1 MNNDR
6 SWMNWETYSCRTKP
20 EYINGV
26 KDFLDFAFAH
36 ASKEGKIRCP
46 CINCDNYNHQNRK
59 TVLFHL
65 LNDGIVR
72 SYNPWDFHGEK
83 STHEENCNN
92 SGVETTE
99 GNNLNSKQPTIE
111 DANETYAMLH
121 DMTYTRAF
129 NIVNELERLSDPEIS
144 ESTELL
150 EKFEMDPL
158 PKPLSGD
165 DVLDQIGDR
174 ENFMFA
180 QPEGSI
186 AEAYIADECL
196 TFCSRYLHRAE
207 TRFNRLERN
216 EDGGKTQHQV
226 ISVFSKFGKTI
237 GHGVVKSLSFE
248 DWERAHLYVLR
259 NCEEVHPFTEEYE
272 SKNPHPS
279 RSSSFPEWF
288 ESRITQL
295 WNQHDKKGSY
305 DLLVLAQRVMVKG
318 DVHSGGKDFYGVLNE
333 VVELEYDSKHKVV
346 LFKCEWYD
354 VFAENLG
361 IKADTFGINSVNI
374 SRYLKTNE
382 PYVLASQ
389 VQQVYYVNDH
399 AHRNWRVVLKTNPHS
414 FYDVPEEDEE
424 DTFFI
429 EPSVDTEDA
438 YIPTDSQRITSLVRD
453 DVDAIVVDA
462 NAMTQQKQR
471 HHKKQKIV
479 GPNDESGSSSSSTLF
494 HVFACVLV

>member
-1 MNNDR
+1 MSSR
-6 SWMNWETYSCRTKP
+6 LMHT
-20 EYINGV
+20 
-26 KDFLDFAFAH
+26 L
-36 ASKEGKIRCP
+36 KE
-46 CINCDNYNHQNRK
+46 
-59 TVLFHL
+59 F
-65 LNDGIVR
+65 VR
-72 SYNPWDFHGEK
+72 NK
-83 STHEENCNN
+83 
-92 SGVETTE
+92 
-99 GNNLNSKQPTIE
+99 
-111 DANETYAMLH
+111 
-121 DMTYTRAF
+121 
-129 NIVNELERLSDPEIS
+129 
-144 ESTELL
+144 
-150 EKFEMDPL
+150 
-158 PKPLSGD
+158 
-165 DVLDQIGDR
+165 
-174 ENFMFA
+174 A

-216 EDGGKTQHQV
+216 EDGGKTHHQV

-259 NCEEVHPFTEEYE
+259 NCKDVHPFIEEYE

-279 RSSSFPEWF
+279 RASSFPEWF

-295 WNQHDKKGSY
+295 WNQHDKKASY
-305 DLLVLAQRVMVKG
+305 DLLVLAQRPLKRVISYSGCIVNGFRFHSKARGMSLTTQNYGVMVKG

-361 IKADTFGINSVNI
+361 IKTDTFGINSVNI

-399 AHRNWRVVLKTNPHS
+399 AHRNWRVVLKTNPRS

-429 EPSVDTEDA
+429 EPSMDTEDA

-453 DVDAIVVDA
+453 DVDPIVVDA
-462 NAMTQQKQR
+462 NAMTQQQQR
-471 HHKKQKIV
+471 HHKKQKTV
-479 GPNDESGSSSSSTLF
+479 VPNDGSGSSSSSSDEDDFPLF
-494 HVFACVLV
+494 LNEVDFE